1 MSLLSCIYSILL
13 VHIHWLVNYKIEGAF
28 DIFFSLLLL
37 PSSTAWPPCQLDRH
51 FLWQPRILQPQDLWC
66 PRSFE
71 MEISV
76 TQYMHG
82 FFLTSLGLFIKS
94 ERLSWCTLH
103 KINSP
108 SSLSCTTL
116 CFSTFHYPH
125 LTFLFLILSFDYRL
139 YEEKKKFVLKPHILL
154 FPLQK
159 RRNDKEVC
167 NISRIANSASLDYNR
182 WKFF

>member
-108 SSLSCTTL
+108 SSLSCITL
-116 CFSTFHYPH
+116 YFSTFHYPH
-125 LTFLFLILSFDYRL
+125 LTYFYFWYSHLIIGSMR
-139 YEEKKKFVLKPHILL
+139 KKKKVRFKATHSII
-154 FPLQK
+154 PLAK
-159 RRNDKEVC
+159 KKK
-167 NISRIANSASLDYNR
+167 
-182 WKFF
+182 W